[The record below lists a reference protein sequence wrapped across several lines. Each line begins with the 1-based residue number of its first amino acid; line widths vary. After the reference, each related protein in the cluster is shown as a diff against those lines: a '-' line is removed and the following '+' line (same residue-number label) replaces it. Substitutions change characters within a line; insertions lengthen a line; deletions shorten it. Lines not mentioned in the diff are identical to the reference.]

1 MSPSARSDKGK
12 AVHATSSKRTDGKG
26 EAMNEDASS
35 DSLGGGKIYVASVI
49 SREQLYMLDW
59 EQIRRLVQR
68 CDYWWR
74 ESMDD
79 DDVMIRTPSAQ
90 AVLVSADLQKLYTR
104 IDQHKE
110 KRIEF
115 VRLLGDHILH
125 KIEGPHGLGSTT
137 KTEFEG
143 TVMAVLL
150 QLDIQIEV
158 EDLEYFTVLRG
169 INEARKRAEK
179 DHEKDHDRKKERRR
193 NTVLKIKPSLTLL
206 RSGDPRLISNLEM
219 EDSDGARAGAQC
231 SKRVSQ

>member
-26 EAMNEDASS
+26 EAMTEDASS
-35 DSLGGGKIYVASVI
+35 DSSGEGKIYVGSVI
-49 SREQLYMLDW
+49 SQEQLYMLDW

-90 AVLVSADLQKLYTR
+90 AILVSADLQKLYTR
-104 IDQHKE
+104 IDQHQG

-115 VRLLGDHILH
+115 VRQLGDHILH

-137 KTEFEG
+137 KAEFEG

-158 EDLEYFTVLRG
+158 EDFEYFTVLRG

-179 DHEKDHDRKKERRR
+179 DHEKDHDRRKEKRT
-193 NTVLKIKPSLTLL
+193 NTVIKIKPSLSLL
-206 RSGDPRLISNLEM
+206 RTGNPRLMSNMAE
-219 EDSDGARAGAQC
+219 EDSEGARAGAQS
-231 SKRVSQ
+231 SKRVSR